1 MIFCEKLYKATF
13 SGKHT
18 FVLNGVQKT
27 PLTYIKWLSK
37 SAIKNIKNMARI
49 IVINSG
55 KGGVGKTTTAIN
67 LGASLNKLKKKVIIM
82 DANLNT
88 PNIGLQLGAPIV
100 PVTLNHVLK
109 GKADIEDAIYEH
121 SSGTKIVPSS
131 LSVKELTR
139 FNTKKIPEIATQLA
153 TLCDYVIIDS
163 AAGFG
168 DESIA
173 VIEAADEIIIV
184 TNPEMPAVTD
194 ALKAVKVAREMG
206 KEVNGVIVTRHVN
219 AKYEM
224 PLSAIK
230 SMLET
235 QIIGVI
241 PEDKAVKEALNLRDA
256 VSHTHPRSKVSR
268 KYLEIARRVNG
279 ENIEERRSIFGRLFG

>member
-1 MIFCEKLYKATF
+1 VD
-13 SGKHT
+13 G
-18 FVLNGVQKT
+18 NQ
-27 PLTYIKWLSK
+27 
-37 SAIKNIKNMARI
+37 MARI

-67 LGASLNKLKKKVIIM
+67 LGASLNKLDKEVIIV

-88 PNIGLQLGAPIV
+88 PNVGLQLGAPIV

-109 GKADIEDAIYEH
+109 GKANIEDAIYEH
-121 SSGTKIVPSS
+121 SSGIKIVPSS
-131 LSVKELTR
+131 LSIKELTK
-139 FNTKKIPEIATQLA
+139 FNTKKIPEIVRKLSK
-153 TLCDYVIIDS
+153 LCDFVIIDS

-168 DESIA
+168 EEVIA
-173 VIEAADEIIIV
+173 VLEVADEIIIV

-206 KEVNGVIVTRHVN
+206 KEVNGVIVTRHRD

-224 PLSAIK
+224 PLSSVR

-256 VSHTHPRSKVSR
+256 VVHTHPKSKVSR
-268 KYLEIARRVNG
+268 KYHEIAQRISG
-279 ENIEERRSIFGRLFG
+279 EKVKEEKGFLGKIFGF

>member
-1 MIFCEKLYKATF
+1 
-13 SGKHT
+13 
-18 FVLNGVQKT
+18 
-27 PLTYIKWLSK
+27 
-37 SAIKNIKNMARI
+37 MARI

-67 LGASLNKLKKKVIIM
+67 LGVSLNKLDKEVIIV

-100 PVTLNHVLK
+100 PLTFNHVLK
-109 GKADIEDAIYEH
+109 GKADIEDAVYEH

-131 LSVKELTR
+131 LSVKELTK
-139 FNTKKIPEIATQLA
+139 FNTKKIPDVIKKLGEI
-153 TLCDYVIIDS
+153 CDYVLIDS

-168 DESIA
+168 DEVIA
-173 VIEAADEIIIV
+173 VLDAADEIIIV

-194 ALKAVKVAREMG
+194 ALKAVKVARGMG
-206 KEVNGVIVTRHVN
+206 KEINGVVVNRHSN
-219 AKYEM
+219 ASYEM
-224 PLSAIK
+224 PLSSIK

-235 QIIGVI
+235 QIIGVV

-256 VSHTHPRSKVSR
+256 VCHTHPRSKVSK
-268 KYLEIARRVNG
+268 KYYEIACKIDGRKVVGRKG
-279 ENIEERRSIFGRLFG
+279 FLARIFGN

>member
-1 MIFCEKLYKATF
+1 
-13 SGKHT
+13 
-18 FVLNGVQKT
+18 
-27 PLTYIKWLSK
+27 
-37 SAIKNIKNMARI
+37 MARV

-67 LGASLNKLKKKVIIM
+67 LGVSLNKLNKEVIIL

-88 PNIGLQLGAPIV
+88 PNVGLQLGAPIV
-100 PVTLNHVLK
+100 PITFNHVLK

-121 SSGTKIVPSS
+121 SSGTKIIPSS
-131 LSVKELTR
+131 LSVKELTK
-139 FNTKKIPEIATQLA
+139 FNTKKIPEIVKRLGKM
-153 TLCDYVIIDS
+153 CDYVIIDS

-168 DESIA
+168 EEVIA
-173 VIEAADEIIIV
+173 VLDVADEIIIV

-194 ALKAVKVAREMG
+194 ALKAVKVSREMG
-206 KEVNGVIVTRHVN
+206 KEVRGVIITRHTG

-224 PLSAIK
+224 PLSSIK

-256 VSHTHPRSKVSR
+256 VVHTHPRSKVSK
-268 KYLEIARRVNG
+268 KYHEIARKVSG
-279 ENIEERRSIFGRLFG
+279 ENVEPDKGFLRNFLGF

>member
-1 MIFCEKLYKATF
+1 MAGYDL
-13 SGKHT
+13 
-18 FVLNGVQKT
+18 FVLALLINNGTRKV
-27 PLTYIKWLSK
+27 PVY
-37 SAIKNIKNMARI
+37 KNKIMARI

-67 LGASLNKLKKKVIIM
+67 LGASLNKMKKEVIIV

-88 PNIGLQLGAPIV
+88 PNVGLQLGAPIV

-109 GKADIEDAIYEH
+109 RKADIEDAIYEH
-121 SSGTKIVPSS
+121 SSGTKIIPSS
-131 LSVKELTR
+131 LSIKELTK
-139 FNTKKIPEIATQLA
+139 FNTKKLPEIAQQLA
-153 TLCDYVIIDS
+153 KLCDYVIIDS

-168 DESIA
+168 EEVIA
-173 VIEAADEIIIV
+173 VLEAADEIIIV

-194 ALKAVKVAREMG
+194 ALKAVKVARQMG
-206 KEVNGVIVTRHVN
+206 KVINGVVVTRHNN

-224 PLSAIK
+224 PLSSIK
-230 SMLET
+230 SMLES

-256 VSHTHPRSKVSR
+256 VVHTHPRSRVSR
-268 KYLEIARRVNG
+268 KYHEIACKVAG
-279 ENIEERRSIFGRLFG
+279 EKFVEKGFWGRLFGN

>member
-1 MIFCEKLYKATF
+1 
-13 SGKHT
+13 
-18 FVLNGVQKT
+18 
-27 PLTYIKWLSK
+27 
-37 SAIKNIKNMARI
+37 MARI

-67 LGASLNKLKKKVIIM
+67 LGASLNKLNKEVIIV

-100 PVTLNHVLK
+100 PITLNHVLK
-109 GKADIEDAIYEH
+109 GKADVEDSIYEH
-121 SSGTKIVPSS
+121 HSGTKIVPSS
-131 LSVKELTR
+131 LSVKELTK
-139 FNTKKIPEIATQLA
+139 FNVKKFPEVTQKLGE
-153 TLCDYVIIDS
+153 LCDYVIIDS
-163 AAGFG
+163 AAGFS
-168 DESIA
+168 EEVMA
-173 VIEAADEIIIV
+173 VLDVADEVIIV
-184 TNPEMPAVTD
+184 TNPEMPAITD

-206 KEVNGVIVTRHVN
+206 KEINGVIVTRHAD

-224 PLSAIK
+224 PLSSIK

-256 VSHTHPRSKVSR
+256 VSHTHPRSKVAR
-268 KYLEIARRVNG
+268 KYLEVARKVDG
-279 ENIEERRSIFGRLFG
+279 EEVEERVGFFGRVFGR

>member
-1 MIFCEKLYKATF
+1 
-13 SGKHT
+13 
-18 FVLNGVQKT
+18 
-27 PLTYIKWLSK
+27 
-37 SAIKNIKNMARI
+37 MARI

-67 LGASLNKLKKKVIIM
+67 LGASLNKLSKEVVIV

-100 PVTLNHVLK
+100 PITLNHVLK
-109 GKADIEDAIYEH
+109 GKAEVEDAIYEH
-121 SSGTKIVPSS
+121 HSGMKIVPSS
-131 LSVKELTR
+131 LSVKELTK
-139 FNTKKIPEIATQLA
+139 FNVKKLPEITQALGK
-153 TLCDYVIIDS
+153 LCDYVIVDS

-168 DESIA
+168 EEVMA
-173 VIEAADEIIIV
+173 TLETADEIIIV

-206 KEVNGVIVTRHVN
+206 KEINGVIVTRHVN

-224 PLSAIK
+224 PLSSIK
-230 SMLET
+230 SMLES

-256 VSHTHPRSKVSR
+256 VCHTHPRSRVSR
-268 KYLEIARRVNG
+268 KYLEIARKVNG
-279 ENIEERRSIFGRLFG
+279 EMVEEPRSFLDRIFFR